1 MYKVFNKNFKYVDE
15 LYFNVKKELFFGEE
29 KELDDK
35 EALNYLKKL
44 HEFSGELYIVT
55 DVSYHNGL
63 GPFLVN
69 AKYIDEFVSNFYS
82 TKEKAEKAMENYKK
96 LPGFKDFLDGFN
108 IDEYEIN
115 KKCWSEG
122 FFTVYY

>member
-1 MYKVFNKNFKYVDE
+1 MKVYFLEHSYE
-15 LYFNVKKELFFGEE
+15 LNEHDVIR
-29 KELDDK
+29 
-35 EALNYLKKL
+35 AL
-44 HEFSGELYIVT
+44 GI
-55 DVSYHNGL
+55 
-63 GPFLVN
+63 
-69 AKYIDEFVSNFYS
+69 YS

-96 LPGFKDFLDGFN
+96 LPRFKDFLDGFN

>member
-29 KELDDK
+29 NELEDM

-55 DVSYHNGL
+55 DVSYHKEF
-63 GPFLVN
+63 GPFLVD
-69 AKYIDEFVSNFYS
+69 AKHIDEFVSNFYCNYGESFYS
-82 TKEKAEKAMENYKK
+82 TDIIIVNFSKK
-96 LPGFKDFLDGFN
+96 LIWVLFHEG
-108 IDEYEIN
+108 I
-115 KKCWSEG
+115 CWL
-122 FFTVYY
+122 TNADN

>member
-1 MYKVFNKNFKYVDE
+1 MCEVFNKNFKYVDE

-69 AKYIDEFVSNFYS
+69 AKYIDEFVSDFYYMYGETFYS
-82 TKEKAEKAMENYKK
+82 TDIIIVNFSEKLIWVLFHE
-96 LPGFKDFLDGFN
+96 G
-108 IDEYEIN
+108 I
-115 KKCWSEG
+115 CWLT
-122 FFTVYY
+122 TVDN